1 MNAKIPGIYIHIPF
15 CLSKCA
21 YCDFYSM
28 RTVSLLPAFLEA
40 LFKEMEL
47 YRGSIEPCDTVHVG
61 GGTPSLLDPRQVGAI
76 LRGVHEHF
84 RLAPNTEI
92 TLETNPADLDRA
104 SLASMRAM
112 GVNRLTI
119 GVQSFDQT
127 ILDFLGRRHSVD
139 QAVGAIE
146 AARSAGFT
154 NIGLDLIYGV
164 PGQSMDSW
172 LETLRS
178 ALAFEPEHLS
188 CYQLTVEPKTPLWI
202 RYQQGAFS
210 MPDEDEQYVF
220 FMSTAALLEGAGY
233 VQYEVSNFARGMAM
247 ASRHNQKY
255 WDHTPYLG
263 LGPSAHSLM
272 GHERRWNYR
281 SVDRYISALRSGRPP
296 VEASERLTVEQLQ
309 LEALFLGLR
318 QKKGVHLGDYAA
330 RYQCD
335 LLSRTGNRL
344 TRLQQEG
351 LIVLEDGYLRPTRA
365 GLAVADGLALL

>member
-15 CLSKCA
+15 CLSKCH
-21 YCDFYSM
+21 YCDFYSVC
-28 RTVSLLPAFLEA
+28 TVSKLPAFLEA

-47 YRGSIEPCDTVHVG
+47 YRGRIEPCDTVYVG
-61 GGTPSLLDPRQVGAI
+61 GGTPSILDPGQMETI
-76 LRGVHEHF
+76 LTGVRETF
-84 RLAPNTEI
+84 QLAPNSEI
-92 TLETNPADLDRA
+92 TLETNPADLDQP
-104 SLASMRAM
+104 SLASMRGM

-119 GVQSFDQT
+119 GVQSFDQA
-127 ILDFLGRRHSVD
+127 ILDFLGRRHSTH
-139 QAVGAIE
+139 QAISAVE

-164 PGQSMDSW
+164 PGQTMGAW
-172 LETLRS
+172 LETVRS

-188 CYQLTVEPKTPLWI
+188 CYQLTVEPETPLGI

-210 MPDEDEQYVF
+210 MPDENEQYDF

-233 VQYEVSNFARGMAM
+233 IQYEVSNFARGMAF

-263 LGPSAHSLM
+263 LGPSAHSFVA
-272 GHERRWNYR
+272 HQRWWNYR
-281 SVDRYISALRSGRPP
+281 SVDRYIAALRSGRPP
-296 VEASERLTVEQLQ
+296 VEASERLTMEQLQ

-318 QKKGVHLGDYAA
+318 QKKGIHLGDYAA

-335 LLSRTGNRL
+335 LLSHSGAHV

-351 LIVLEDGYLRPTRA
+351 LIVVEHGYLRPTRA